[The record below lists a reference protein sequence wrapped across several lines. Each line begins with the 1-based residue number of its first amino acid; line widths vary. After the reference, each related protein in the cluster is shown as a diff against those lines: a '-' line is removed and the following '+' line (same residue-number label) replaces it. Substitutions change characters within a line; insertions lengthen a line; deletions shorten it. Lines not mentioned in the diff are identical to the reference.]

1 MLKAPTVA
9 AGAHIVNDANLG
21 KVSGWLGCKMSQA
34 PEMLATD
41 LAVAVQ
47 TKPAVLNTRIKQ
59 IQKLRGM
66 RGIEE
71 FTQLAELEG
80 SVKQFFEKSTKEA
93 DDLKNDSLAQLS
105 FTHAELRSLN
115 HLPLMLTVTA
125 LFKIWV
131 VPAMTLLFPLVAWL
145 LPYILLRFVYALPIT
160 QDQYMGILRT
170 MWSGDLVN
178 PQAMFGQAPPMADL
192 LTPKSIMQAAFFLFS
207 FAQSMIQPIQ
217 NAMHLYKTDKV
228 FLEIGSKLIKLR
240 DRIRVLQTLGVPL
253 SRGLDDLDDDP
264 RRAFILVKEQPER
277 LRLALKSLAQLEIL
291 WRIAVKPELKAVI
304 FREGALELVDVMD
317 ISLENGVPSSV
328 VLGGTEPGHAVIT
341 GPNGGGKSSFM
352 RAVLQAVLL
361 GHAYGVAPAEA
372 AMPRFNWIAS
382 GLQLRDSPGVLSMFE
397 TEVRFAAAAL
407 QQGPGGLVLFD
418 ELFHSTNAPD
428 GARTATLF
436 LEQLWASSSM
446 SIVST
451 HIFPLIEAA
460 PKAVKAICCQA
471 TDRPDGVEFSYRV
484 EPGICRVSS
493 VKGVWERFGLS
504 RPRPPPRPQS
514 LGAEEKDG
522 PPQ

>member
-1 MLKAPTVA
+1 MLNPNAVH

-21 KVSGWLGCKMSQA
+21 NLSGWLGCRMSHAAGQVA
-34 PEMLATD
+34 KDLAT
-41 LAVAVQ
+41 AIQ
-47 TKPAVLNTRIKQ
+47 TTPSTHQARIKH
-59 IQKLRGM
+59 IGALRAVPDLGAEFE
-66 RGIEE
+66 RLATIEGE
-71 FTQLAELEG
+71 IKE
-80 SVKQFFEKSTKEA
+80 FFEATTKEA

-105 FTHAELRSLN
+105 FTHDQLRSRN
-115 HLPLMLTVTA
+115 HLPIVLMVTA
-125 LFKIWV
+125 IFKVWV
-131 VPAMTLLFPLVAWL
+131 VPAMTLLFPLVAWI
-145 LPYILLRFVYALPIT
+145 LPFILLRFVYALPLT

-170 MWSGDLVN
+170 MWSGELVD
-178 PQAMFGQAPPMADL
+178 PRVIMQGGQAAGDL
-192 LTPKSIMQAAFFLFS
+192 FTPKSIAQATFFIVS

-217 NAMHLYKTDKV
+217 NAMHLHKTDKV
-228 FLEIGSKLIKLR
+228 FLKMGAQLLELR
-240 DRIRVLQTLGVPL
+240 NRIRALKGIGVPL
-253 SRGLDDLDDDP
+253 SDSLEELDDDP

-277 LRLALKSLAQLEIL
+277 LGLALKSLAKLEVL
-291 WRIAVKPELKAVI
+291 WRIAVKAELRPVVFKG
-304 FREGALELVDVMD
+304 GALELSDAVD

-352 RAVLQAVLL
+352 RAVLQSVLL
-361 GHAYGVAPAEA
+361 GHAYGVAPAA
-372 AMPRFNWIAS
+372 TASMPRLKWIAS

-407 QQGPGGLVLFD
+407 QQGDGGLVLFD

-428 GARTATLF
+428 GTRTATLF
-436 LEQLWASSSM
+436 LEQLWASTNTM

-460 PKAVKAICCQA
+460 PKSVKAVCCQA
-471 TDRPDGVEFSYRV
+471 TERPGGVEFSFRV

-504 RPRPPPRPQS
+504 RR
-514 LGAEEKDG
+514 AT
-522 PPQ
+522 

>member
-9 AGAHIVNDANLG
+9 AGTHIVNDANLSNL
-21 KVSGWLGCKMSQA
+21 SGWLGCKMFQA
-34 PEMLATD
+34 PELLAMDLAT
-41 LAVAVQ
+41 AVQ
-47 TKPAVLNTRIKQ
+47 TKPSVLKDRVKHIEGLRAVPDLAP
-59 IQKLRGM
+59 
-66 RGIEE
+66 E
-71 FTQLAELEG
+71 FEQLATIETSIQE
-80 SVKQFFEKSTKEA
+80 FFETSTKEA
-93 DDLKNDSLAQLS
+93 DSLKDDSLAQLS
-105 FTHAELRSLN
+105 FTHELLRSLN
-115 HLPLMLTVTA
+115 HLPFILMATA

-131 VPAMTLLFPLVAWL
+131 VPAMTLLFPLVAWIM
-145 LPYILLRFVYALPIT
+145 PYLLLRFVYALPIT

-178 PQAMFGQAPPMADL
+178 PQAFFERGGVGGAGPPVADL
-192 LTPKSIMQAAFFLFS
+192 LTPKSIMQAAFFVFS
-207 FAQSMIQPIQ
+207 FVQSMIQPIQ

-228 FLEIGSKLIKLR
+228 FLTMGTKLIELR
-240 DRIRVLQTLGVPL
+240 NRIRALNRLGVPL
-253 SRGLDDLDDDP
+253 SNSLEELDDDP

-277 LRLALKSLAQLEIL
+277 LRIALKSLARLEIL
-291 WRIAVKPELKAVI
+291 WRLAVKPELKAVT
-304 FREGALELVDVMD
+304 FREGSLDLVEVVD
-317 ISLENGVPSSV
+317 ISLEKGVASSV

-352 RAVLQAVLL
+352 RAVLQSVLL
-361 GHAYGVAPAEA
+361 GHAYGCAPATAA
-372 AMPRFNWIAS
+372 AMPRFSWIAS

-407 QQGPGGLVLFD
+407 NQGDGGLVLFD

-436 LEQLWASSSM
+436 LEQLWASTRSM

-460 PKAVKAICCQA
+460 PKSVKAICCQA
-471 TDRPDGVEFSYRV
+471 TDRPDGVEFSFRV

-504 RPRPPPRPQS
+504 RP
-514 LGAEEKDG
+514 AT
-522 PPQ
+522 

>member
-1 MLKAPTVA
+1 MA
-9 AGAHIVNDANLG
+9 AGAHIVNDANLS

-34 PEMLATD
+34 PELIAAD
-41 LAVAVQ
+41 LAAAIQ
-47 TKPAVLNTRIKQ
+47 TRPSVLDIRIKH
-59 IQKLRGM
+59 INKLRQM
-66 RGIEE
+66 KGIEE
-71 FTQLAELEG
+71 FTPLSELET
-80 SVKQFFEKSTKEA
+80 SVKEFFQTSTKEA

-131 VPAMTLLFPLVAWL
+131 VPAMTLLFPLVAWI
-145 LPYILLRFVYALPIT
+145 LPYVLLRFVYALPIT

-178 PQAMFGQAPPMADL
+178 PQAMFGAQARPVGDL
-192 LTPKSIMQAAFFLFS
+192 FTPKSIMQAAFFAFS

-228 FLEIGSKLIKLR
+228 FLEIGSKLIELR
-240 DRIRVLQTLGVPL
+240 NRIRARQTLGVPL
-253 SRGLDDLDDDP
+253 SRSLDDLDDDP

-277 LRLALKSLAQLEIL
+277 LHLALKSLAQLEIL
-291 WRIAVKPELKAVI
+291 WRIAVKPELRSVN
-304 FREGALELVDVMD
+304 FREGSLDLTEVVD
-317 ISLENGVPSSV
+317 ISLENGVPSSI

-352 RAVLQAVLL
+352 RAVLQSVLL
-361 GHAYGVAPAEA
+361 GHAYGCAPAAKA
-372 AMPRFNWIAS
+372 AMPRFKWIAS

-397 TEVRFAAAAL
+397 TEVRFAAATL

-436 LEQLWASSSM
+436 LEQLWASPSM
-446 SIVST
+446 SVVST

-460 PKAVKAICCQA
+460 PKTVKAICCQA
-471 TDRPDGVEFSYRV
+471 TDSPDGVEFSFRV

-493 VKGVWERFGLS
+493 VKGVWERFQLS
-504 RPRPPPRPQS
+504 PRPPTKPQS
-514 LGAEEKDG
+514 LKAEEKDG